1 MAVYKSNVKS
11 SLETIHVCGAKCQ
24 QWHITQGQKFIVVP
38 PGAKLLQ
45 VRQQRRGS
53 CRVSTDPITI
63 WIMGFR
69 FLFWQ
74 GLSISRSCACSPT
87 DAPSVTNIE
96 LLSASSSSPFQANKF
111 IHLILCCLLLHRQV
125 VKKKKGWWGGV
136 ETCEAFPPRAGQVTQ
151 SMWEKKE
158 SRDSKWP

>member
-11 SLETIHVCGAKCQ
+11 SLETIRVCGAKCQ

-45 VRQQRRGS
+45 VRQERRGS

-87 DAPSVTNIE
+87 DAPSVTDIE
-96 LLSASSSSPFQANKF
+96 LLSASSSSSFQANKF
-111 IHLILCCLLLHRQV
+111 IHLVLCWLLVHRQV
-125 VKKKKGWWGGV
+125 FKKKKKRWWGGGFGGDLWGLPTSGWSGDAV
-136 ETCEAFPPRAGQVTQ
+136 YVGEKGKQGQ
-151 SMWEKKE
+151 
-158 SRDSKWP
+158 